1 MKGFAVVVGFCA
13 FLAHSMVFAE
23 VPGDP
28 LSWLGRIASAGHR
41 LNYSGIFIYQSGK
54 NFETSRIAH
63 LADPVGGER
72 ERLEV
77 LDGSPRE
84 VIRNNSEVRCV
95 LPDQKMV
102 IVDQPGGQRAFP
114 SRLPASFGGLAENYR
129 IRKGEVGRVA
139 GLDAQLIVLEPKDN
153 LRYGH
158 LLWAELQSGLLLKAR
173 TVGETGE
180 IIEQFTFSD
189 VKIGGEIGSEALKP
203 RYTGESDWRVVR
215 AHGVEVPREEI
226 GWSLSAP
233 LPGFALTSVVRRP
246 LGHDRG
252 EALHLVFSDGLA
264 AVSVFIEPAGTSGT
278 RPGVVPMATGAVN
291 MYRRIVAGHVVTAL
305 GEVPLET
312 VRRMGDGIEPV
323 AR

>member
-13 FLAHSMVFAE
+13 FLAQSPALAE
-23 VPGDP
+23 VPADP
-28 LSWLGRIASAGHR
+28 LSWLGRIASAGQR
-41 LNYSGIFIYQSGK
+41 LNYSGTFIYQSGK

-63 LADPVGGER
+63 IADPTGGER

-102 IVDQPGGQRAFP
+102 IIDQPGGRRAFP

-129 IRKGEVGRVA
+129 IRKGEVSRVA
-139 GLDAQLIVLEPKDN
+139 DLDAQQIILEPKDD

-158 LLWAELQSGLLLKAR
+158 VLWAELQSGLLLKAR
-173 TVGETGE
+173 TIDENGE

-189 VKIGGEIGSEALKP
+189 VKIGGEIAADALKP
-203 RYTGESDWRVVR
+203 RYTRERDWRVVR
-215 AHGVEVPREEI
+215 AHGVEVAREDS
-226 GWSLSAP
+226 GWVLNTP
-233 LPGFALTSVVRRP
+233 LPGFSLTSVVRRP
-246 LGHDRG
+246 LGRDRG

-264 AVSVFIEPAGTSGT
+264 AISVFVEPVGTDSARLGA
-278 RPGVVPMATGAVN
+278 VQMATGAVN
-291 MYRRIVAGHVVTAL
+291 MYKRVVDGHMVTAL
-305 GEVPLET
+305 GEVPLRT
-312 VRRMGDGIEPV
+312 VRRVGDGIEP
-323 AR
+323 ATR